1 MKNYIKYILGL
12 FTYFF
17 TIKRIK
23 TQKQR
28 YNTILVFAPH
38 PDDEIIGL
46 GGLILQTLKH
56 GGEVFIC
63 FLTEGENSE
72 CYHDK
77 NEIKK
82 QREVLTNKVLQQ
94 LNIPKK
100 NRFRLKLPDGQVP
113 LRDNM
118 EFDKAVSQ
126 ITTITEKVK
135 PDAVYATAE
144 SDFWP
149 FDHVACSQL
158 VKEAVKK
165 ITFKTD
171 VWFYWVWTWYHLKP
185 WQLLKLN
192 FNKLYKMDISME
204 LKEKEKLIDTYL
216 KPVSPD
222 GFPWSGRLPKSMKY
236 PFSKPFEIIEKY
248 ER

>member
-1 MKNYIKYILGL
+1 MKNFIKYILGL

-17 TIKRIK
+17 TIKRIE
-23 TQKQR
+23 TIKQR

-46 GGLILQTLKH
+46 GGLILQTLRN
-56 GGEVFIC
+56 GNEVFIC
-63 FLTEGENSE
+63 YLTEGENSG

-77 NEIKK
+77 VEIKK
-82 QREVLTNKVLQQ
+82 QRAALTNKVLKQ
-94 LNIPKK
+94 LTIPNKNIFKL
-100 NRFRLKLPDGQVP
+100 RLSDGTVP
-113 LRDNM
+113 LENNF
-118 EFDKAVSQ
+118 EFDKTVSQ
-126 ITTITEKVK
+126 IATIIEEVK
-135 PDAVYATAE
+135 PDAVFATAE

-165 ITFKTD
+165 INFKTD
-171 VWFYWVWTWYHLKP
+171 AWFYWVWTWYHLKP

-192 FNKLYKMDISME
+192 FNKLYKMDISKD
-204 LKEKEKLIDTYL
+204 LKQKQILMDTYL

-222 GFPWSGRLPKSMKY
+222 GFPWSGKLPIAMKY
-236 PFSKPFEIIEKY
+236 PSTKPFEIIEKY
-248 ER
+248 DK